1 MVRDIKDDVLQ
12 ERGLILLPLCVRLRE
27 IATRI
32 TCAVARG
39 MATIVTSCCILS
51 VFGRIF
57 RRVCSIFRCLVLLIC
72 EAFVVLCVDAIGFA
86 FVNYSPFIQEIVS
99 VLEGYDFLLLVVIV
113 AARIVS
119 HIICCSTLCVDVSDC
134 ISDHVV

>member
-1 MVRDIKDDVLQ
+1 MVCDIENDVLQ
-12 ERGLILLPLCVRLRE
+12 ERRLILLPLCVRLRE
-27 IATRI
+27 VTTGI

-39 MATIVTSCCILS
+39 MAAIIASCCILS

-57 RRVCSIFRCLVLLIC
+57 GRVCSIVLCLILLIC

-86 FVNYSPFIQEIVS
+86 FINYSPFIQEV
-99 VLEGYDFLLLVVIV
+99 VPVFEGYDFLLLVVV
-113 AARIVS
+113 AAARVIS
-119 HIICCSTLCVDVSDC
+119 HIVCSSILCVDVSDC